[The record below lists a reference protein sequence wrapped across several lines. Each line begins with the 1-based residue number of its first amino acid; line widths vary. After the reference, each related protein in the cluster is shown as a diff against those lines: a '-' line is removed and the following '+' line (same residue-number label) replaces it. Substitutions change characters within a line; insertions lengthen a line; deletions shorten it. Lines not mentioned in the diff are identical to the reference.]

1 MDQDDSLQN
10 EINSTTKKNFAEN
23 KKVNSMTENISN
35 NTNSTVS
42 DALVKLNRE
51 YNQEIM
57 TIPDQEVERII
68 NWEDFFSRI
77 QQATGITDLN
87 VLTKTII

>member
-35 NTNSTVS
+35 NTNSTVA

-51 YNQEIM
+51 YN
-57 TIPDQEVERII
+57 
-68 NWEDFFSRI
+68 
-77 QQATGITDLN
+77 
-87 VLTKTII
+87 

>member
-35 NTNSTVS
+35 NTNSTVA